1 MARAVRGGS
10 ARTLLLTALMAGIAA
25 LSLINWH
32 FYTIP
37 VELSPLTPEARPA
50 DGKQSKDVE
59 LATPLDDKPLIVF
72 EETVTRPLF
81 NADRKPI
88 ERDKEAAA
96 APAAAPLHTGMQL
109 VGIIRSAG
117 TPGRALIRFAG
128 EPIGKWVPEGETV
141 NGWHLTAVK
150 AFSVVLEGNGQ
161 TQELKL
167 ATMSRQSANEREGG
181 ERSAEPPK
189 RKTR

>member
-141 NGWHLTAVK
+141 NGWHLTTVK
-150 AFSVVLEGNGQ
+150 TFSVVLEGNGQ

-167 ATMSRQSANEREGG
+167 ATVSSANEREGG